1 MLAANMMLIPR
12 LGAAL
17 LFSAGLAPAALSQTA
32 PSGSDPA
39 HSHGVAAERLGKVE
53 FKIDCNAAAQAE
65 FNRAMALYHSFWWP
79 AASRAFEAVAEVDPT
94 CGMAHWGRAMVI
106 LDNPFTWPAN
116 LAPKLKDVSAA
127 LDAARSTGLKSEREK
142 EYVEAIAAF
151 VRDHDK
157 VDHRTRLQAYDDAMA
172 ELARR
177 YPDDKEA
184 GILSALVTSANFNP
198 TDKTYANQLK
208 AAESLKRFGA
218 SDPDHPGIAH
228 YLIHSYDYPAIAKH
242 GVEAAKQYGTI
253 APDSPHALHMPS
265 HIFTRLGYWRESIE
279 ANRASSRVAS
289 DATFDAHH
297 AHDYLVYAHLQ
308 LAQDRAALDALEH
321 SRNMGLVDNFA
332 AAYAYA
338 AMPARLALERSDWKE
353 AMALPL
359 TPGVDAY
366 AWNKYPQS
374 EAVNAFAKAI
384 GAGRSGDAV
393 AARQE
398 QQRLVA
404 LRDAASE
411 AKLGYWAEQ
420 IDIQADI
427 VGSLA
432 LCAEGKSDAC
442 IEEMRKAAAREDA
455 TEKHVVTPGP
465 IIPARELLA
474 DLLLEF
480 GEAGEALQEYEAVLK
495 KEPNRYRA
503 VLGAARA
510 ASRAGNESR
519 ARELFKQLTELGKD
533 ADSGRDSLEE
543 ARQFL
548 SRG

>member
-1 MLAANMMLIPR
+1 MPW

-17 LFSAGLAPAALSQTA
+17 LFSAGLAPSALSQTA

-53 FKIDCNAAAQAE
+53 FKVDCNAAAQAE

-79 AASRAFEAVAEVDPT
+79 AASKSFQAVAEADPT

-116 LAPKLKDVSAA
+116 LAPKLPDVSAA
-127 LDAARSTGLKSEREK
+127 LDAARSTGLRSQREK
-142 EYVEAIAAF
+142 DYVEAVTAF
-151 VRDHDK
+151 VRDHET
-157 VDHRTRLQAYDDAMA
+157 VDHRTRLQTYDDVMA

-198 TDKTYANQLK
+198 TDKNYANQLK
-208 AAESLKRFGA
+208 AAESLKQFVA

-228 YLIHSYDYPAIAKH
+228 YLIHSYDYPALAKH
-242 GVEAAKQYGTI
+242 GVEAAKQYGMI

-308 LAQDRAALDALEH
+308 LAQDRAALEALER
-321 SRNMGLVDNFA
+321 SRSMGLVDNFA

-338 AMPARLALERSDWKE
+338 AMPARLALERGDWKE
-353 AMALPL
+353 AMALTL
-359 TPGVDAY
+359 MPGGDGY

-398 QQRLVA
+398 QQRLLA
-404 LRDAASE
+404 LRDAATE

-420 IDIQADI
+420 IDIQAAI
-427 VGSLA
+427 AGGLA

-442 IEEMRKAAAREDA
+442 MEEVRKAAAREDA

-480 GEAGEALQEYEAVLK
+480 GEVGEALQEYEAVLK

-510 ASRAGNESR
+510 ASRAGNKSR
-519 ARELFKQLTELGKD
+519 ARDLFKQLVELGKD
-533 ADSGRDSLEE
+533 ADSGRDGLEE
-543 ARQFL
+543 AHQFL
-548 SRG
+548 RRG